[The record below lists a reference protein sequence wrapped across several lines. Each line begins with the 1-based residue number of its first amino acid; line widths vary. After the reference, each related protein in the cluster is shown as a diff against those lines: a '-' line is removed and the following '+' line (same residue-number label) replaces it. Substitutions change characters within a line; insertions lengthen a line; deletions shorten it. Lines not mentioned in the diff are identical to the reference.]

1 MKREEFGRKATNFK
15 KSENS
20 LTFFFSHA
28 SKYCM
33 HTRTTTLQK
42 SEGNRIMS
50 RYQQRP
56 EQRYRKKRMKRK
68 IRNRILLVSS
78 GAMLLTILCL
88 AFFLVVYQAFRVYAQ
103 EEGDANPNS
112 SESASSMITSSAM
125 EEITSSVV
133 SQISVEFSTSS
144 EGSSSANSQ
153 AAPTTPDSYDYTKP
167 VPKNQEVSAS
177 YFKDAVFL
185 GDSRMEGFMLYSGIE
200 GAKSYTYRGLMVDTV
215 MTKPV
220 IPLGGKTVSIM
231 DALAQN
237 PSFSKVYILF
247 GTNELGW
254 SYSSVFQKKYGELID
269 RIREINPNAQI
280 YIQSVLPV
288 SEKKSETD
296 SVYNNKKIAEYNQLL
311 QELAAEKKVFYVNVA
326 EAVADSKG
334 NLPDSNTVDGV
345 HLKKAACEKWL
356 AYLSSHTVAAN

>member
-1 MKREEFGRKATNFK
+1 
-15 KSENS
+15 
-20 LTFFFSHA
+20 
-28 SKYCM
+28 
-33 HTRTTTLQK
+33 
-42 SEGNRIMS
+42 MS

-88 AFFLVVYQAFRVYAQ
+88 AFLLVIYQAFRVYAQ
-103 EEGDANPNS
+103 DEGSAAPNP
-112 SESASSMITSSAM
+112 SESASSM
-125 EEITSSVV
+125 
-133 SQISVEFSTSS
+133 STSS
-144 EGSSSANSQ
+144 TTEESVSSAVSQAPVESSASSEEVSSASSQ
-153 AAPTTPDSYDYTKP
+153 AASPTADSYDYTKP
-167 VPKNQEVSAS
+167 VPVTQEVPVS

-200 GAKSYTYRGLMVDTV
+200 GAKSYTYKGLMVDTV

-220 IPLGGKTVSIM
+220 IPLGGKTVSVM
-231 DALAQN
+231 DALEQN

-254 SYSSVFQKKYGELID
+254 SYSSVFEKKYGELID
-269 RIREINPNAQI
+269 RIRKINPNAQI
-280 YIQSVLPV
+280 YVQSILPV
-288 SEKKSETD
+288 SEKKNETD
-296 SVYNNKKIAEYNQLL
+296 SVYNNKKIATYNRLL

-334 NLPDSNTVDGV
+334 DLPDSDTVDGV

-356 AYLSSHTVAAN
+356 SYLVSHTVAVN